1 MLEPIAIH
9 SLSPMSLIAT
19 ALVLI
24 GAFLGI
30 RALYLLVPDVE
41 PDGTSREYH
50 LRRKGK
56 GG

>member
-1 MLEPIAIH
+1 MV
-9 SLSPMSLIAT
+9 SLMSLIAT
-19 ALVLI
+19 ALVLA

-41 PDGTSREYH
+41 PDGTSRESH

>member
-1 MLEPIAIH
+1 M
-9 SLSPMSLIAT
+9 SLMSLIAT
-19 ALVLI
+19 ALILA
-24 GAFLGI
+24 GACLGI

-41 PDGTSREYH
+41 PDGTFRESH